1 MTKRSLNQNDKK
13 VNKFIET
20 IEPEYIFDN
29 KPINRFEFDKN
40 ENTIDKIDRLL
51 VLEKNI
57 TSIQE

>member
-29 KPINRFEFDKN
+29 KPINRFKFD
-40 ENTIDKIDRLL
+40 
-51 VLEKNI
+51 
-57 TSIQE
+57 